1 MQTESPISSQ
11 VQLGVT
17 SIANQITMSSSSA
30 PSVSQVKRGGVG
42 GVVSNVAL
50 AVARQPARNTSSL
63 EVCTCTTGTHY

>member
-17 SIANQITMSSSSA
+17 SIANQITMSSSST
-30 PSVSQVKRGGVG
+30 PSMSQVKRGGVG

-50 AVARQPARNTSSL
+50 TVARQPARNTTSL
-63 EVCTCTTGTHY
+63 EVCTDTCTSV